1 MIKALILLYMIWGCN
16 WVVMKVS
23 TAYFPPVLFVACR
36 ALMAAAVLLLVCAFR
51 HTFWPEQKYWPWIFL
66 TGVSQ
71 IVLNNAAM
79 QIGIVTLSAGLVA
92 VLNYTMPVFMAI
104 LAHFFLNERL
114 TKRKCFGIF
123 LSMAGLC
130 LLMNIHFDNHIGAM
144 LIVLGGA
151 LGWAVSGVILKL
163 KLGGCDMITCTAWQM
178 ALGGIV
184 LVFWATGSGQTT
196 VIWNLTSVSAL
207 LSNVLLAGAAGFFL
221 WNYILRHMEAS
232 KAGTAI
238 LVVPAIGV
246 LSGIL
251 FLGET
256 LTWNIALGMI
266 LILAGVV
273 IIVRKHSSHILHR

>member
-1 MIKALILLYMIWGCN
+1 MIKALILLYMIWGYN

-51 HTFWPEQKYWPWIFL
+51 HTFWPERKYWPWIFL

-178 ALGGIV
+178 SLGGIV
-184 LVFWATGSGQTT
+184 LAFWATGSGQTT

-207 LSNVLLAGAAGFFL
+207 LYNVLLAGAAGFFL
-221 WNYILRHMEAS
+221 WNYILQHMEAS

-251 FLGET
+251 FLGEM

>member
-1 MIKALILLYMIWGCN
+1 MIKALILLYIIWGYN

-51 HTFWPEQKYWPWIFL
+51 HTFWPERKYWPWIFL

-184 LVFWATGSGQTT
+184 LAFWATGSGQTT

-207 LSNVLLAGAAGFFL
+207 LYNVLLAGAAGFFL
-221 WNYILRHMEAS
+221 WNYILQHMEAS

-251 FLGET
+251 FLGEM

-266 LILAGVV
+266 LILASVV

>member
-1 MIKALILLYMIWGCN
+1 MIKALILLYIIWGYN

-51 HTFWPEQKYWPWIFL
+51 HTFWPERKYWPWIFL

-130 LLMNIHFDNHIGAM
+130 LLMNIHLDNHIGAM

-184 LVFWATGSGQTT
+184 LAFWATGSGQTT

-207 LSNVLLAGAAGFFL
+207 LYNVLLAGAAGFFL
-221 WNYILRHMEAS
+221 WNYILQHMEAS

-246 LSGIL
+246 PVSYTHL
-251 FLGET
+251 T
-256 LTWNIALGMI
+256 LPTICS
-266 LILAGVV
+266 V
-273 IIVRKHSSHILHR
+273 